1 MQRSIR
7 WSPALRLTGGL
18 GLAVVMAAPAAAFD
32 STKGARIEACE
43 RVTCEVSPGITPGMP
58 SIGLV
63 AKGMQQLVGQRVVIH
78 IEHAEGRSGDI
89 PRNGSGGLVASD
101 GTVRLSIAAHLM
113 EPGRYRFT
121 LRPEGAGASLASG
134 RFIVTT
140 GQSAQGGAAS
150 AQSSSKTPPAKGPK
164 PAEGGNGSTPAA
176 ADLVGTWYGTATTVG
191 QIEMKADGT
200 YVFGGRPG
208 GRYQAAPGGVRFTG
222 ALEAWNGGNATL
234 KGGNLEFTWKNAEG
248 AYQWFSFARR

>member
-1 MQRSIR
+1 LRAAGGFATVV
-7 WSPALRLTGGL
+7 AL
-18 GLAVVMAAPAAAFD
+18 AAPAAAFD

-63 AKGMQQLVGQRVVIH
+63 AKGLQQMVGQRVVIR

-89 PRNGSGGLVASD
+89 PRNGRGGLVASD

-121 LRPEGAGASLASG
+121 LRPEGAGASVASG
-134 RFIVTT
+134 RFVVTT
-140 GQSAQGGAAS
+140 GQSAQ
-150 AQSSSKTPPAKGPK
+150 
-164 PAEGGNGSTPAA
+164 AEGGSGSTPAA

-248 AYQWFSFARR
+248 AHQWFSFARR

>member
-1 MQRSIR
+1 MRRSFR
-7 WSPALRLTGGL
+7 LLPFFRTAGNFVTVVAL
-18 GLAVVMAAPAAAFD
+18 AAPAAAFD

-63 AKGMQQLVGQRVVIH
+63 AKGLQQMVGQRVVIR
-78 IEHAEGRSGDI
+78 IEHDEGRSGDI
-89 PRNGSGGLVASD
+89 PRNGRGGLVASD

-121 LRPEGAGASLASG
+121 LRPEGAGASVASG
-134 RFIVTT
+134 RFVVTT
-140 GQSAQGGAAS
+140 GQSAQAGAA
-150 AQSSSKTPPAKGPK
+150 QSTAKAAPGKGPK
-164 PAEGGNGSTPAA
+164 PAEGGSGSTPAA

-248 AYQWFSFARR
+248 AHQWFSFARR